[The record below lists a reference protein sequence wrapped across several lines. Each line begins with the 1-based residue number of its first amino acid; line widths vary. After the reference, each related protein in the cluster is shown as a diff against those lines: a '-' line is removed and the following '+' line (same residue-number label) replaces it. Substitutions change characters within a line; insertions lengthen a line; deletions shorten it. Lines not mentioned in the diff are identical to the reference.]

1 MQNTR
6 KAQQGF
12 TLIELM
18 ITVVIVAILAAI
30 AYPSYTSYITHS
42 RRSEALAAL
51 SDTAARLERYY
62 AQNGTYATATLA
74 LLSVGAGNSF
84 NTASNNYNVAITTQ
98 TATTYVVTATPQF
111 AQWTNDTNCHT
122 IKISDAGIPNDAF
135 AACWK

>member
-1 MQNTR
+1 MRNTR

-74 LLSVGAGNSF
+74 LLNVGSGLTF
-84 NTASNNYNVAITTQ
+84 NTPTNYYQVGITGQ
-98 TATTYVVTATPQF
+98 TATSYTITATPQLT
-111 AQWTNDTNCHT
+111 QWTNDPSCHT
-122 IKISDAGIPNDAF
+122 IQITDAGIPPAS